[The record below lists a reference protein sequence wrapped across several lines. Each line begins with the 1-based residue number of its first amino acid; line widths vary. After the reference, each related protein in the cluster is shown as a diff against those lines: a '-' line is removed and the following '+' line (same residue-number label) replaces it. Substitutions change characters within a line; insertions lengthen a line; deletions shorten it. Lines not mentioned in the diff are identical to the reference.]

1 VRTAHANMAIEGTRC
16 APYARYLLMTV
27 ITLGC
32 AATQAQLVSSKFI
45 RIVTSEPGST
55 NDLSARLIA
64 PDLTRALGQQV
75 IIENRGGLA
84 VEYAARAAP
93 DGNTLLYYGNTVWLL
108 PLLRAKAAYDP
119 LRDLAPVTLTTL
131 APVVLVVHPSMPVKS
146 VHDLRA
152 LVKAKPGQLNYAAG
166 TIGASTHL
174 SMELFKVMAA
184 LDIVRIPYK
193 GTGPAVTALLGG
205 EAHLMFSPLG
215 SVRPHLQS
223 GKLRAIAVGS
233 EQASPLMPGLP
244 TIAATGVP
252 GYDASSITGMF
263 VPANTPAAVIAR
275 LNQEIA
281 RSMNAPVMKQRFLD
295 AGLEVA
301 TGTPEEFLGR
311 IKTEI
316 TKWGRVI
323 REAGI
328 REE

>member
-1 VRTAHANMAIEGTRC
+1 MRTAHAETTIHVARC
-16 APYARYLLMTV
+16 APYARCILITV
-27 ITLGC
+27 IALGS
-32 AATQAQLVSSKFI
+32 AATQAQLVLSKFI

-75 IIENRGGLA
+75 IIENRGSLA
-84 VEYAARAAP
+84 VEYTARAAP
-93 DGNTLLYYGNTVWLL
+93 DGNTLLYYGNSVWLL
-108 PLLRAKAAYDP
+108 PLLRAKAPYDP
-119 LRDLAPVTLTTL
+119 LRDLAPVSLTTL
-131 APVVLVVHPSMPVKS
+131 APVVLVVHPSLPVKS
-146 VHDLRA
+146 VRDLVTLA
-152 LVKAKPGQLNYAAG
+152 KARPGQLNYAAG

-174 SMELFKVMAA
+174 SMELFKVMTGA
-184 LDIVRIPYK
+184 DIVRIPYK

-215 SVRPHLQS
+215 SVNPHLHS

-233 EQASPLMPGLP
+233 EQPSALIPELP
-244 TIAATGVP
+244 TIAASGVP

-263 VPANTPAAVIAR
+263 VPANTPAPVVAR

-281 RSMNAPVMKQRFLD
+281 RSMNAPAMKQRFLD

-311 IKTEI
+311 IKSEI
-316 TKWGRVI
+316 TKWGKVI

-328 REE
+328 RED